1 MALATV
7 TNIKEK
13 ARENFSAPVFW
24 SVIAASVAIGGSI
37 YALRKFGLR
46 KAAATVS
53 KVTK

>member
-1 MALATV
+1 MALASV

-13 ARENFSAPVFW
+13 ARENFVPPVFW
-24 SVIAASVAIGGSI
+24 SVIAASVAIGGTI
-37 YALRKFGLR
+37 YALRKFGFS